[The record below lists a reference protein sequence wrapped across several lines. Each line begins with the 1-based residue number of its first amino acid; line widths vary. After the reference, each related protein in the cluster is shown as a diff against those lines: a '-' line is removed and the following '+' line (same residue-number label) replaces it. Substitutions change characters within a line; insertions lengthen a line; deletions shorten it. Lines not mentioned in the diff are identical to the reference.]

1 MMNIPSSAIYGRDIH
16 RGNVFGLSAR
26 LITDT
31 TTTVTKELHFV
42 LLVIIIPGIHR
53 LQSALS
59 MDPPSYYSLETNTI
73 LNEFVSTAETLFR
86 TADFEVLVSQVWEA
100 CGYYYYYCSHLSRKS
115 QRSLSSEGSETGVSE
130 LRLVP

>member
-73 LNEFVSTAETLFR
+73 LNEFVSTVVITTIIAHIFL
-86 TADFEVLVSQVWEA
+86 
-100 CGYYYYYCSHLSRKS
+100 GSHRDHSAQKARK
-115 QRSLSSEGSETGVSE
+115 RA
-130 LRLVP
+130 